1 MIFLAWHG
9 KTFDT
14 ALNNCHVTCV
24 TVQ

>member
-14 ALNNCHVTCV
+14 ALNNCHVTRV